1 MINQLVS
8 RLQQSYRANGIPT
21 QKIRPKKPKIWS
33 LTTMSDHARPDQA
46 GSVHAPPTEV
56 LLQTMDQGVL
66 TLTLNR
72 PEKFNAFNFAMHAAL
87 ADALTHARDNSECR
101 AIILTGA
108 GRGFCAG
115 QDLSDRVVASNSS
128 ERPDLGDSID
138 KRYNPLIRAIKA
150 MPKPVIC
157 AVNGAA
163 AGAGANIALAC
174 DIVIAARS
182 AKFLQAFARLGLIPD
197 AGGSWTLPRL
207 VGAARARALIML
219 AEPIGADQ
227 AEAWGM
233 IYRAVD
239 DASLLTEARTLA
251 AKLAEGP
258 TYGYALIKQALDA
271 STTNSLDSQL
281 DLERDLQRLAG
292 KTDDYVE
299 GVRAFIEKRPPR
311 FKGKA
316 PNA

>member
-1 MINQLVS
+1 
-8 RLQQSYRANGIPT
+8 
-21 QKIRPKKPKIWS
+21 
-33 LTTMSDHARPDQA
+33 MSDQ
-46 GSVHAPPTEV
+46 VHSTDV
-56 LLQTMDQGVL
+56 LLQSWDGGVL

-72 PEKFNAFNFAMHAAL
+72 PDKFNAFNIAMHAAL
-87 ADALTHARDNSECR
+87 AQALTNARTNDACR
-101 AIILTGA
+101 VIILTGT

-115 QDLSDRVVASNSS
+115 QDLSDRAVSPNAT
-128 ERPDLGDSID
+128 ERPDLGESME

-182 AKFLQAFARLGLIPD
+182 AKFLQAFARLGLLPD
-197 AGGSWTLPRL
+197 CGGTWALPRL
-207 VGAARARALIML
+207 VGEARARALILL
-219 AEPIGADQ
+219 AEPIGAEQ

-233 IYRAVD
+233 IHRAVD
-239 DASLLTEARTLA
+239 DASLMTEARA
-251 AKLAEGP
+251 IANKLAVGP

-271 STTNSLDSQL
+271 SATNTLDAQL

-292 KTDDYVE
+292 STDDYAE
-299 GVRAFIEKRPPR
+299 GTRAFMDKR
-311 FKGKA
+311 A
-316 PNA
+316 PKFTGQGPK